1 VRAERLGFAAAAL
14 GGAALLAATPVAATT
29 PAPSAPK
36 ARVAVVLQPEGCPP
50 KHTVDLCEGIRRA
63 ARRTGVKPRVVAPTY
78 RESLDDFLSLT
89 ARQGYEAVV
98 LAGVGFEPAVIR
110 VARRYPH
117 VAFIGLSASRTEAK
131 DPPPNVHGLMLQA
144 REAAF
149 LAGWLA
155 AKLERRR
162 PGHDVVGVVGGFDGP
177 PVTDFVDGFA
187 AGARRAAP
195 GVKVLVDYANEFI
208 DQAACAALARRQI
221 ARGAGTVFNVAGG
234 CGLGTM
240 REAAEAGIW
249 AVGVDSDQ
257 SFLGPHV
264 LTSVLKHFEAAFTDV
279 FTRVKSHE
287 LGRGRD
293 TVLTIRDGAA
303 GLGRVSPRVPRALVS
318 ELRRLER
325 QITTGKLRVSGRSAG

>member
-1 VRAERLGFAAAAL
+1 MAAERLLVVTGL
-14 GGAALLAATPVAATT
+14 TGAVLLAATPVAATT

-63 ARRTGVKPRVVAPTY
+63 ARRTGVRPRVVAPTY
-78 RESLDDFLSLT
+78 RESLEDFLALT
-89 ARQGYEAVV
+89 AQQGYQAVV

-110 VARRYPH
+110 VARRYPD
-117 VAFIGLSASRTEAK
+117 VAFIGLSASRAEAK

-155 AKLERRR
+155 AKLEQGR
-162 PGHDVVGVVGGFDGP
+162 PGPDVVGVVGGFDAP

-195 GVKVLVDYANEFI
+195 RVKVLVDYANEFV
-208 DQAACAALARRQI
+208 DQGTCAALARRQI

-240 REAAEAGIW
+240 KAAAEGHIW

-264 LTSVLKHFEAAFTDV
+264 LTSVLKRFEAGFVDV
-279 FTRVKSHE
+279 FRRVKAHE
-287 LGRGRD
+287 VGSGRD
-293 TVLTIRDGAA
+293 TILTMRDGAA
-303 GLGRVSPRVPRALVS
+303 GLGRISPRVPRPLVAQ
-318 ELRRLER
+318 LRRLER
-325 QITTGKLRVSGRSAG
+325 QLTSGRLRVASPAGG